1 MKRFVFF
8 FLSALL
14 LLTASLEA
22 QTLRNANNA
31 RVGKIESDGTIR
43 NANNAT
49 IGRIDSDGT
58 VRNANNAS
66 IGRIESDGTV
76 RNANGASIGKA
87 SGVDRKIAAVLF
99 FMHILE

>member
-22 QTLRNANNA
+22 QTL
-31 RVGKIESDGTIR
+31 R

-87 SGVDRKIAAVLF
+87 SGVDRKVAAVLF
-99 FMHILE
+99 FMHLLE